1 MTPATSPF
9 SPPRGE
15 KVPKADEGTSGFAN
29 TLTPMA
35 LTATI
40 HNFATQ
46 LADVDRGV
54 YENLELRLARQPSE
68 TIEYMLMRFFA
79 YCLEYT
85 EGIAFTEGVAA
96 GDEPAVVIRDLTGR
110 VTAWIEVGAPDAE
123 RLHRG
128 SKLAERTAVYT
139 HRPIRIVLGELAGQ
153 KIHRSSEI
161 PIYAFEPSFVT
172 AVAEAIGRRVDVAL
186 SITEREL
193 YLDVDGK
200 TFTTTVVEHR
210 LP

>member
-1 MTPATSPF
+1 MRNSRPELRTLEQLVLLPN
-9 SPPRGE
+9 
-15 KVPKADEGTSGFAN
+15 VKAD
-29 TLTPMA
+29 LMA

-40 HNFATQ
+40 YNFATQ
-46 LADVDRGV
+46 LSDIDRGV
-54 YENLELRLARQPSE
+54 YETLDLRMARQPSE
-68 TIEYMLMRFFA
+68 TVEYMLMRFMA

-110 VTAWIEVGAPDAE
+110 LTGWIEVGAPDAD

-139 HRPIRIVLGELAGQ
+139 HRPIRLVLGELAGK
-153 KIHRSSEI
+153 KIHRASEI

-172 AVAEAIGRRVDVAL
+172 EVAEALDRRVDVAL

-193 YLDVDGK
+193 YLDIGGRM
-200 TFTTTVVEHR
+200 FTTTVAEHR
-210 LP
+210 LG